1 MEKCISNLVE
11 EQKVSSITTES
22 KSAKE
27 QSNDEKK
34 DDALNL
40 DIEQIVEYMKKP
52 DSNFKWAERI
62 DFAAFSDDIAKK
74 VLIEEGI
81 PLILSNSTQN
91 WKVWIN
97 YRCYTH

>member
-1 MEKCISNLVE
+1 MEQCTANLVE

-22 KSAKE
+22 KPTKE

-40 DIEQIVEYMKKP
+40 DIEQIVEYIKKS

-62 DFAAFSDDIAKK
+62 DFAAFTEDIAKK
-74 VLIEEGI
+74 VLIDEGT
-81 PLILSNSTQN
+81 PLILSNSTRN
-91 WKVWIN
+91 CKVLN
-97 YRCYTH
+97 